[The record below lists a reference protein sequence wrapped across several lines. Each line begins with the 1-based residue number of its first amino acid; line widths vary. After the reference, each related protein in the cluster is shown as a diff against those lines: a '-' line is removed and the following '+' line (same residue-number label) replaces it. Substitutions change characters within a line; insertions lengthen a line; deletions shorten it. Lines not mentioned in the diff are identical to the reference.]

1 MYICVHTLYIYIY
14 ISPVASFPALWSP
27 AVWSP
32 DTVEFRALS
41 RRRKRGPGTNLCFFE
56 VF

>member
-1 MYICVHTLYIYIY
+1 MYICVHTIY
-14 ISPVASFPALWSP
+14 ISPVASFPAL
-27 AVWSP
+27 WSP